1 MEEAD
6 AGEGLTAQGLDRRV
20 MPRCALEEAAE
31 LLLVGRGNRIKCRIV
46 ELSLSGCRMSVSE
59 RLPAGSGTRVE
70 ATFKVQGIA
79 FRFGGSIEWA
89 DDSNLVGIRFVD
101 LIPRRRDELIEVLR
115 ELEAEAEAKRE
126 KGAAEKQAEEEQA
139 TQEAEKQA
147 REPAEA
153 LPILDRL
160 WTAIPQIQAR
170 QTPDPVAASQPA
182 NSAPELVVRP
192 ILAAVPLAVP
202 ARPPRLQPPQ
212 AEFASQ
218 RPALTSKRE
227 RRTQSRHEVDTSAII
242 LLINVGSRLSGRIL
256 DLSVGG
262 CRIRTDERLKVG
274 IYTRVETE
282 FLLEGL
288 PFRLGGVIQAIHDRH
303 LVGIRFLDVSAR
315 KREQLE
321 QLIEEVEEMR
331 GAQNPARPG
340 DSGATVGASRKP
352 ENAVQLPVPS

>member
-1 MEEAD
+1 MKEAD

-20 MPRCALEEAAE
+20 MPRCALQEAAE

-70 ATFKVQGIA
+70 ATFKAQGIA

-89 DDSNLVGIRFVD
+89 DDSNLIGVRFVD

-115 ELEAEAEAKRE
+115 ELDAEAEAKRE
-126 KGAAEKQAEEEQA
+126 KDAAEKQAEEEQA
-139 TQEAEKQA
+139 RQEAEKQA
-147 REPAEA
+147 KEPTGA

-160 WTAIPQIQAR
+160 WAAIPQIQAR
-170 QTPDPVAASQPA
+170 QTQDPVAASHPA
-182 NSAPELVVRP
+182 KSAPEPVARP
-192 ILAAVPLAVP
+192 ILAAVPLGFP
-202 ARPPRLQPPQ
+202 TRPQPPQ
-212 AEFASQ
+212 AEPASQ
-218 RPALTSKRE
+218 RPPLASKRE
-227 RRTQSRHEVDTSAII
+227 RRIQSRHEVDTSVMI

-262 CRIRTDERLKVG
+262 CRIRTDERFKVG
-274 IYTRVETE
+274 IYTRVEAE

-303 LVGIRFLDVSAR
+303 LVGIRFLDISAR

-331 GAQNPARPG
+331 AGQNPPRPG
-340 DSGATVGASRKP
+340 DSGATSSASHKP
-352 ENAVQLPVPS
+352 ENAAQLPVPL